1 MVKWRCAKSSSAAGR
16 AAVLS
21 LLPILAAFDAIEA
34 RAESCPT
41 AKDEL
46 ATDRPDVTN
55 SSLVVPTGS
64 FQSENGVNLT
74 ARDGGRTIDGTNT
87 RWRLGLAPCLELL
100 VDLPSYLGSVRAAG
114 TSGFTDL
121 APAIKWQV
129 SPIPGKFNLSV
140 VVGAALPTGTV
151 DVAGRGT
158 QPYVQLPW
166 SFELHDGWGVSGML
180 TEFIRPEEITARH
193 VTETTFVVEK
203 KLNGKFS
210 VFTEYVGDYPESAGP
225 TQLINSGGLY
235 RISPKEQID
244 FHVAFGL
251 NHNSPSYIIGVGYS
265 FRIDGLFGSRSTHQA
280 SRQF

>member
-1 MVKWRCAKSSSAAGR
+1 VVKSRCVRSGSVVGR
-16 AAVLS
+16 AALLS
-21 LLPILAAFDAIEA
+21 LLPILTALDAIEA
-34 RAESCPT
+34 RAGSCPT
-41 AKDEL
+41 ATDEL

-64 FQSENGVNLT
+64 LQNENGVNLT

-87 RWRLGLAPCLELL
+87 RWRLGVAPCLELL
-100 VDLPSYLGSVRAAG
+100 VDLPSYVGNVRAPG
-114 TSGFTDL
+114 TSGFTDV

-129 SPIPGKFNLSV
+129 SPIPGKFDLSV

-166 SFELHDGWGVSGML
+166 SYELHDGWGVSGML
-180 TEFIRPEEITARH
+180 TEFLRPEESTTRH
-193 VTETTFVVEK
+193 VTETTFVLEK
-203 KLNGKFS
+203 KLNKKFS

-235 RISPKEQID
+235 HLSPKEQVD

-251 NHNSPSYIIGVGYS
+251 NHNSPSYIVGVGYS
-265 FRIDGLFGSRSTHQA
+265 FRIDGLFGSHATRQA